1 LTFLIKLLNTIAI
14 NENQYILSK
23 NSLMFNNAYAIKKKI
38 ERASPPALSKGEGV
52 SPFSFGEGARG

>member
-1 LTFLIKLLNTIAI
+1 
-14 NENQYILSK
+14 
-23 NSLMFNNAYAIKKKI
+23 MFNNAYAIKKKI